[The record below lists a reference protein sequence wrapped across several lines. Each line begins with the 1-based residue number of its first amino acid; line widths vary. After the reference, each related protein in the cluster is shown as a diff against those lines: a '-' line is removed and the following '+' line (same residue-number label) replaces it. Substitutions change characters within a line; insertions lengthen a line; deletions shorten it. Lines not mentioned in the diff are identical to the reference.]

1 MIISIIIKSIKS
13 IKSIRTLFD
22 NLRYYL
28 THYTVSKN
36 DIRILELEGVI
47 KNHIVNSENNMKKC
61 LDNQVY
67 ILSELKKITRYK
79 ELRNDV
85 W

>member
-1 MIISIIIKSIKS
+1 MIISIIKS
-13 IKSIRTLFD
+13 IKSIRTLFY

-28 THYTVSKN
+28 THYTYSKN

-47 KNHIVNSENNMKKC
+47 KNHIENSENNMKKC

>member
-1 MIISIIIKSIKS
+1 MIISIIIKSIN
-13 IKSIRTLFD
+13 SIRALYD
-22 NLRYYL
+22 NLIYYL
-28 THYTVSKN
+28 THCTASKN
-36 DIRILELEGVI
+36 DIRILELERVI
-47 KNHIVNSENNMKKC
+47 KNYIANSENNMKKC
-61 LDNQVY
+61 LDNQLY

>member
-1 MIISIIIKSIKS
+1 MIISIIIKSIN
-13 IKSIRTLFD
+13 SIRALFD
-22 NLRYYL
+22 NLIYYL
-28 THYTVSKN
+28 THYTASKN
-36 DIRILELEGVI
+36 DVRILELEGVI
-47 KNHIVNSENNMKKC
+47 INHIANSENNMKKC
-61 LDNQVY
+61 LDNQLY

>member
-1 MIISIIIKSIKS
+1 MIISIIIKSIN
-13 IKSIRTLFD
+13 SIRTLFD
-22 NLRYYL
+22 NLIYYL
-28 THYTVSKN
+28 THCTASKN
-36 DIRILELEGVI
+36 DIRILELERVI
-47 KNHIVNSENNMKKC
+47 KNYIANSENNMKKC
-61 LDNQVY
+61 LDNQLY

>member
-1 MIISIIIKSIKS
+1 MIIPIIIKS

-36 DIRILELEGVI
+36 DIRMLELEGVI
-47 KNHIVNSENNMKKC
+47 KNHIENSENNMKKC

-79 ELRNDV
+79 ELKNDV

>member
-1 MIISIIIKSIKS
+1 MIISIISKS

-22 NLRYYL
+22 NLIYYL
-28 THYTVSKN
+28 THYTASKN

-47 KNHIVNSENNMKKC
+47 KNYIANSENNMKKC
-61 LDNQVY
+61 LDNQLY

>member
-1 MIISIIIKSIKS
+1 MIISIIIKSIN
-13 IKSIRTLFD
+13 SIRTLFD
-22 NLRYYL
+22 NLIYYL
-28 THYTVSKN
+28 THYTASKN
-36 DIRILELEGVI
+36 DIRILELERVI
-47 KNHIVNSENNMKKC
+47 KNYIANSENNMKKC
-61 LDNQVY
+61 LDNQLY

>member
-1 MIISIIIKSIKS
+1 MIISIIIKSIN
-13 IKSIRTLFD
+13 SIRTLFD
-22 NLRYYL
+22 NLIYYL
-28 THYTVSKN
+28 THYTASKN

-47 KNHIVNSENNMKKC
+47 KNYIANSENNMKKC
-61 LDNQVY
+61 LDNQLY